1 MSELYMAI
9 LDLKA
14 VSGKLQDI
22 IQELHILSEL

>member
-1 MSELYMAI
+1 MSELYVVI

-22 IQELHILSEL
+22 IQEPHILNEL